1 MRLGLIAG
9 NGRFPFLVL
18 DAARGAG
25 HEVTVVALMD
35 ETFPE
40 LAELAARPPAAA
52 FHWVSLGQLGTLL
65 KLFKEAGVTQ
75 AVMAGQVKHFKIF
88 DVMKSADAALLRVLF
103 RLPAKNT
110 DGLIGGIADAMRDQG
125 IELLN
130 STAFLAPLLAK
141 EGVMTRR
148 APDEGEQGDL
158 AFGYRIADTIAG
170 LDVGQTIA
178 VKSAAVVAVEAME
191 GTDAIIARAGQ
202 LAGAGVRIVKVAKPN
217 QDMRFDVP
225 VVGVS
230 TIEAMKAAGATILSV
245 DAGKTLMI
253 DGDAIVKAA
262 DEAGICIVG
271 RVANDHETHE
281 SKGDTNGH
289 ETHESLKMRS
299 LFRVFR
305 AGLCFRGFRGVAMS
319 LRIAV
324 IGVGHLGKH
333 HARILSSLPGVDL
346 VAVVDTNRSRADEI
360 AGANGTRAAYDW
372 RDIVGQVDAVS
383 IAVPTEVH
391 AEVALPFLKA
401 RVPVLVEKPIARS
414 VFEADGMIDAAAD
427 AGVVLAVGQT
437 ERFNP
442 ALAAARPLLSDPRF
456 IEVHRL
462 GAFPER
468 SLDIDVVFDL
478 MIHDL
483 DVVLS
488 LVDSDVESLEA
499 VGVPVITN
507 RVDIAN
513 ARLRFANGCIVNL
526 TASRISRDRVRKIR
540 FFQPSTY
547 VSIDYATQKVEVYRL
562 VKGSGPAPSIE
573 GGEIA
578 VASEE
583 PLKRELTDFVDA
595 IAQRRAPIVTGE
607 AGRRALALAQEI
619 VDKMGAA
626 T

>member
-1 MRLGLIAG
+1 
-9 NGRFPFLVL
+9 LV
-18 DAARGAG
+18 R
-25 HEVTVVALMD
+25 
-35 ETFPE
+35 
-40 LAELAARPPAAA
+40 
-52 FHWVSLGQLGTLL
+52 
-65 KLFKEAGVTQ
+65 
-75 AVMAGQVKHFKIF
+75 
-88 DVMKSADAALLRVLF
+88 LRVL
-103 RLPAKNT
+103 R
-110 DGLIGGIADAMRDQG
+110 
-125 IELLN
+125 
-130 STAFLAPLLAK
+130 AF
-141 EGVMTRR
+141 V
-148 APDEGEQGDL
+148 
-158 AFGYRIADTIAG
+158 
-170 LDVGQTIA
+170 VNA
-178 VKSAAVVAVEAME
+178 V
-191 GTDAIIARAGQ
+191 
-202 LAGAGVRIVKVAKPN
+202 
-217 QDMRFDVP
+217 
-225 VVGVS
+225 
-230 TIEAMKAAGATILSV
+230 
-245 DAGKTLMI
+245 
-253 DGDAIVKAA
+253 
-262 DEAGICIVG
+262 
-271 RVANDHETHE
+271 
-281 SKGDTNGH
+281 
-289 ETHESLKMRS
+289 
-299 LFRVFR
+299 
-305 AGLCFRGFRGVAMS
+305 S

-360 AGANGTRAAYDW
+360 ASANGTRAAYDW
-372 RDIVGQVDAVS
+372 RDIADQVDAVS

-391 AEVALPFLKA
+391 AEIALPFLKA

-414 VFEADGMIDAAAD
+414 VLEADGMIDAAAD

-442 ALAAARPLLSDPRF
+442 ALAAARPMLTDPRF

-583 PLKRELTDFVDA
+583 PLKRELTDFVGA

-619 VDKMGAA
+619 ADKIVTDMQPRRHVDAKDIEKKPW
-626 T
+626 